1 MTSCERPSWFST
13 RTPWGALAAIALA
26 MEAFALWSQHVW
38 GLDPCNECV
47 YIRFGVLGLL
57 VAGLG
62 GALVPRSVL
71 SRAVFGVLAFVALG
85 YALVRS
91 YILVDLERQ
100 VAAGVSASCGRF
112 KGFVGGVPL
121 HQWLPEMFEPR
132 AMCGQIAGTFLGQ
145 SFAVW
150 TLVGLAALAVLTAV
164 VVVRDWRRP

>member
-1 MTSCERPSWFST
+1 MTSCARPSLFST
-13 RTPWGALAAIALA
+13 RTPWVALAAIALA

-71 SRAVFGVLAFVALG
+71 SRAVFGALALVALG

-91 YILVDLERQ
+91 YLLVDLERQ

-112 KGFVGGVPL
+112 KGFVGGLPL
-121 HQWLPEMFEPR
+121 HQWLPELFEPR

-150 TLVGLAALAVLTAV
+150 TLAGLVAVAVLAAVALT
-164 VVVRDWRRP
+164 RDCLRR